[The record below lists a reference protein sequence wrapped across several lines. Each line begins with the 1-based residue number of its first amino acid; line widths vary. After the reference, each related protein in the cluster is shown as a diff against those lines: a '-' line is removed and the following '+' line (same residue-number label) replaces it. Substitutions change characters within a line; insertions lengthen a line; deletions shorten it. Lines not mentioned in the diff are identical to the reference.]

1 MGCLSLLYSPACG
14 RLQINIARARVQNV
28 DGRPLLKIAYS
39 QFYAILCNPWIYSA
53 MTIRSD
59 PDFDKVHS
67 LKEAQDWECDILGRI
82 YVQKMTN
89 WKDDNQNPSFESF
102 CRRILLLKEGKMP
115 KIGICLKDDTLET
128 TSIGWLKN
136 VKSQNKFL
144 GKKWKSWVGSGR
156 TKENIQKL
164 TSGRWG
170 FKKLFTTLEKS
181 WDEAHT
187 LYYYYSGT
195 PLACEL
201 FFTFVSSPSLTT
213 SVTDILMLMSFYG
226 VLVQIVWVEDH
237 TKSPQILATL
247 TTNIGNFDHK
257 YWQPWT
263 QILATLTTNISNFD
277 HKY

>member
-39 QFYAILCNPWIYSA
+39 QFYAVLCNPWIYSA

-82 YVQKMTN
+82 YLQKMTN

-144 GKKWKSWVGSGR
+144 GKSGKAEWEVGGRKKICKSWQAAGEGSKNFSAHWRKVETRR
-156 TKENIQKL
+156 TPRKRIECWESAKI
-164 TSGRWG
+164 
-170 FKKLFTTLEKS
+170 
-181 WDEAHT
+181 
-187 LYYYYSGT
+187 
-195 PLACEL
+195 
-201 FFTFVSSPSLTT
+201 
-213 SVTDILMLMSFYG
+213 
-226 VLVQIVWVEDH
+226 
-237 TKSPQILATL
+237 
-247 TTNIGNFDHK
+247 
-257 YWQPWT
+257 
-263 QILATLTTNISNFD
+263 
-277 HKY
+277 